1 MNNMAFK
8 SVEINKDLL
17 LNELNSIRAHRWQI
31 LDNVSESYD
40 FGLLFVD
47 CKPWKELIIDH
58 CWQLE
63 NTIAKHVRGEFMEQ
77 MKTVQSEINA
87 VKGRLDEH
95 VESIDDVISL
105 IQYIDSLKRQDNKI
119 EEIADFIEI
128 MAQ

>member
-58 CWQLE
+58 CW
-63 NTIAKHVRGEFMEQ
+63 
-77 MKTVQSEINA
+77 
-87 VKGRLDEH
+87 
-95 VESIDDVISL
+95 
-105 IQYIDSLKRQDNKI
+105 
-119 EEIADFIEI
+119 
-128 MAQ
+128 